1 MAAASSSASVA
12 ADVLARLARLAPG
25 LPLEP
30 SAAVALSLARPW
42 EVASAALLLAALA
55 LALWRLLQSARRL
68 AGGAGAGG
76 HDLDAMPGPWRRAVP
91 VLGNVPE
98 CLRPD
103 FHRVC
108 LQWCDDFGG
117 DGGVI
122 RVKFLWRDALMVTD
136 PAALGR
142 IMGRGEGALDKA
154 ALAYAPINGM
164 CDPHGNPNLLTSWA
178 DDSWKV
184 IRKAVA
190 VSFSFQNI
198 KRKFPVVLSR
208 VNELCGRLAALGPE
222 ASVDVDQAAL
232 RVTLDVIG
240 LAGFG
245 HDYGSVRQDTPAY
258 DHLLRVLPRCF
269 TEVMLRVANPLR
281 AVFPRWFKNGPK
293 GEVAFKMFQKEMQM
307 LLNQMKERGPPADD
321 DHDIAAQ
328 LYRVMA
334 EYPEVS
340 EARVLSEIGILF
352 VEGFETTG
360 HTTSWTLF
368 NIATHP
374 HAQKRIAEE
383 LDALGLL
390 WKPGSPPPRELEL
403 DDLKRLPYLS
413 ACTKEAMRM
422 FPVVSIMAR
431 VTQKP
436 VMVGKYRVP
445 PGVIVATPL
454 FAIQN
459 TVHNWEAPHEF
470 RPERWEGVPVETYV
484 YNSTD
489 NGNKAGITFMPFSE
503 GPRNCVGQSLA
514 KMEVTTLLAKLL
526 AAFEVELAPEM
537 GGRDGIRKRESTHLT
552 LQTAGTKGIRC
563 RLRPRAP
570 GVATLGE
577 HAPAFPLQAD
587 KSMTPLD
594 SAFMTAAAALTVEMN
609 GKQQ

>member
-1 MAAASSSASVA
+1 MASSAAAVA
-12 ADVLARLARLAPG
+12 TELLARLGVVASPSSLPAAPTAAAVLAAAT
-25 LPLEP
+25 PLE
-30 SAAVALSLARPW
+30 L
-42 EVASAALLLAALA
+42 ASALVLLGALA
-55 LALWRLLQSARRL
+55 LVLWRVLRAAR
-68 AGGAGAGG
+68 GGGG
-76 HDLDAMPGPWRRAVP
+76 DLDRIPGPWKRAVP
-91 VLGNVPE
+91 ILGNVPE

-108 LQWCDDFGG
+108 LQWCDDYGA

-122 RVKFLWRDALMVTD
+122 RMKFLWRDALMVTD
-136 PAALGR
+136 PQALGA

-164 CDPHGNPNLLTSWA
+164 CDPHRSPNLLTSAA
-178 DDSWKV
+178 DDAWKV

-198 KRKFPVVLSR
+198 KRKFPMVLER

-245 HDYGSVRQDTPAY
+245 HDYGSVKQDTPAY

-281 AVFPRWFKNGPK
+281 AMLPRYFKNGPK
-293 GEVAFKMFQKEMQM
+293 GEVAFKMFQKEMAF
-307 LLNQMKERGPPADD
+307 LLNQMKERGPPDED

-334 EYPEVS
+334 EHPEVS

-374 HAQKRIAEE
+374 EAQRRIAEE
-383 LDALGLL
+383 LDSLGLL
-390 WKPGSPPPRELEL
+390 WKAGSPPPRELEL
-403 DDLKRLPYLS
+403 DDLKRLPFLS
-413 ACTKEAMRM
+413 ACAKEAMRM
-422 FPVVSIMAR
+422 LPVVSVMGR
-431 VTQKP
+431 MPTKDVTIGP
-436 VMVGKYRVP
+436 YRVP
-445 PGVIVATPL
+445 AYTLVVTPL

-470 RPERWEGVPVETYV
+470 RPERWAEVPVETYV

-489 NGNKAGITFMPFSE
+489 RGAKSGITFMPFSE

-514 KMEVTTLLAKLL
+514 KMEVLTLLAKLL
-526 AAFEVELAPEM
+526 ATFEIELAPEM

-563 RLRPRAP
+563 NLKPRSPAV
-570 GVATLGE
+570 VAATAE
-577 HAPAFPLQAD
+577 APAFPLKSD
-587 KSMTPLD
+587 KSVSPFD
-594 SAFMTAAAALTVEMN
+594 MTANCL
-609 GKQQ
+609 

>member
-1 MAAASSSASVA
+1 MASTSYASHL
-12 ADVLARLARLAPG
+12 LARLAGPLASS
-25 LPLEP
+25 P
-30 SAAVALSLARPW
+30 SLLAAAAGPSELLAAARPA
-42 EVASAALLLAALA
+42 ELFAALLLLAAL
-55 LALWRLLQSARRL
+55 LALLLRLLRAAR
-68 AGGAGAGG
+68 GAG
-76 HDLDAMPGPWRRAVP
+76 HDLDKIPGPWRRAVP

-108 LQWCDDFGG
+108 LGWCDQYGG
-117 DGGVI
+117 DGGVVRI
-122 RVKFLWRDALMVTD
+122 KFLWRDALMVTD
-136 PAALGR
+136 PQALGR
-142 IMGRGEGALDKA
+142 IMGRGDGALDKA

-164 CDPHGNPNLLTSWA
+164 CDPHRSPNLLTSWA
-178 DDSWKV
+178 DDAWKV

-198 KRKFPVVLSR
+198 KRKFPIVLSR
-208 VNELCGRLAALGPE
+208 VNELCGRLAALGPQ

-245 HDYGSVRQDTPAY
+245 HDYGSVKQDTPAY

-293 GEVAFKMFQKEMQM
+293 GQVAFKMFQKEMGM
-307 LLNQMKERGPPADD
+307 LLNQLKERGPPPED
-321 DHDIAAQ
+321 DHDIASQ

-334 EYPEVS
+334 EHPEVS

-374 HAQKRIAEE
+374 EAQRRIADE

-403 DDLKRLPYLS
+403 DDLKKLPFLS

-431 VTQKP
+431 
-436 VMVGKYRVP
+436 
-445 PGVIVATPL
+445 
-454 FAIQN
+454 
-459 TVHNWEAPHEF
+459 
-470 RPERWEGVPVETYV
+470 
-484 YNSTD
+484 
-489 NGNKAGITFMPFSE
+489 
-503 GPRNCVGQSLA
+503 
-514 KMEVTTLLAKLL
+514 
-526 AAFEVELAPEM
+526 
-537 GGRDGIRKRESTHLT
+537 
-552 LQTAGTKGIRC
+552 
-563 RLRPRAP
+563 
-570 GVATLGE
+570 
-577 HAPAFPLQAD
+577 
-587 KSMTPLD
+587 
-594 SAFMTAAAALTVEMN
+594 
-609 GKQQ
+609 

>member
-1 MAAASSSASVA
+1 MSDAATAAGVMDRLRAASPVE
-12 ADVLARLARLAPG
+12 V
-25 LPLEP
+25 
-30 SAAVALSLARPW
+30 AVATVLLTTLAWLFLSLRKKARY
-42 EVASAALLLAALA
+42 
-55 LALWRLLQSARRL
+55 
-68 AGGAGAGG
+68 
-76 HDLDAMPGPWRRAVP
+76 DMDKMPGPWKNGLP
-91 VLGNVPE
+91 WLGNLFDLVT
-98 CLRPD
+98 PD
-103 FHRVC
+103 FHRVF
-108 LQWCDDFGG
+108 LGWSDKYGG
-117 DGGVI
+117 ILRFSFAGNNCV
-122 RVKFLWRDALMVTD
+122 LVTD
-136 PAALGR
+136 PQALGT

-154 ALAYAPINGM
+154 AISYKPINFM
-164 CDPHGNPNLLTSWA
+164 CDPHGNPNLLTAWA
-178 DDSWKV
+178 DDAWKV

-198 KRKFPVVLSR
+198 KRKFPTVLDR
-208 VNELCGRLAALGPE
+208 INVLTARLAALGPD

-245 HDYGSVRQDTPAY
+245 HDFESVNQDTPEY
-258 DHLLRVLPRCF
+258 EHLLRVLPRCF

-293 GEVAFKMFQKEMQM
+293 GEIAFKMFQREMAM
-307 LLNQMKERGPPADD
+307 LLNQMKERGPPDED

-334 EYPEVS
+334 EHPEVS

-374 HAQKRIAEE
+374 EAQRRIAEE
-383 LDALGLL
+383 LDSLGLL
-390 WKPGSPPPRELEL
+390 WKAGCPPPRELEL
-403 DDLKRLPYLS
+403 DDLKRLPFLS

-422 FPVVSIMAR
+422 LPVVS
-431 VTQKP
+431 
-436 VMVGKYRVP
+436 VMGRMPTKDVNIGPYRVP
-445 PGVIVATPL
+445 AYTLVVTPL

-489 NGNKAGITFMPFSE
+489 GASKTGITFMPFSE

-514 KMEVTTLLAKLL
+514 KMEVLTLLAKLL
-526 AAFEVELAPEM
+526 ATFEIELAPEM

-563 RLRPRAP
+563 RLRPRSPA
-570 GVATLGE
+570 VAMATAD
-577 HAPAFPLQAD
+577 APAFPLKSD
-587 KSMTPLD
+587 KSVSPFD
-594 SAFMTAAAALTVEMN
+594 MTANCL
-609 GKQQ
+609 